1 MSMKGFLAAAR
12 AGVVTVEFCKV
23 KTGEFRR
30 MPCTLN
36 SALSEGHVPEILS
49 IDVDDDAEHFAV
61 WAVDVKGWRSFRL
74 DTVER
79 WYVGYPE
86 IADEC

>member
-1 MSMKGFLAAAR
+1 MSMKGFLSAAR
-12 AGVVTVEFCKV
+12 TGVVTVEFRKV

-36 SALSEGHVPEILS
+36 NVLSEGNVPEILPN
-49 IDVDDDAEHFAV
+49 DYDDDTQHFAV

-74 DTVER
+74 DSVER

-86 IADEC
+86 VQDQ

>member
-1 MSMKGFLAAAR
+1 VSMKGLLDAAKT
-12 AGVVTVEFCKV
+12 GVVTVEFIKV
-23 KTGEFRR
+23 GTDELRV

-36 SALSEGHVPEILS
+36 NKLSEGHVPEVLS
-49 IDVDDDAEHFAV
+49 LDFDDDAEHFAV

-86 IADEC
+86 IADE

>member
-12 AGVVTVEFCKV
+12 AGVVTVEFTKV
-23 KTGEFRR
+23 STGEIRR

-36 SALSEGHVPEILS
+36 HKLSEGNVPEILPN
-49 IDVDDDAEHFAV
+49 DYDDESAQHFAV
-61 WAVDVKGWRSFRL
+61 WAVDVNGWRSFRL
-74 DTVER
+74 DSVER

-86 IADEC
+86 VQD